1 MVRCR
6 ESIIYVTQVRGLTTN
21 WQCYLGA
28 ILDAIRLGLVDR
40 TLCNCQFDDD
50 GDGREKRCW
59 LGYNHCPR
67 QPDLRAVEGI

>member
-28 ILDAIRLGLVDR
+28 ILDVICLAPVDR
-40 TLCNCQFDDD
+40 TLRYCEFDDD
-50 GDGREKRCW
+50 GDGREKICS
-59 LGYNHCPR
+59 LPVQSALKEALDKH
-67 QPDLRAVEGI
+67 